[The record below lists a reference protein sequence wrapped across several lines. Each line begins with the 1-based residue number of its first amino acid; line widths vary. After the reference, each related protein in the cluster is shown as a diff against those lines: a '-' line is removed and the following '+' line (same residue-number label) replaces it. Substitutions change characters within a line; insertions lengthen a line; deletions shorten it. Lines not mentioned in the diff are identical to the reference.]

1 MNYMHCS
8 IGYVSYATY
17 VYTIYIIYSML
28 RLLLY
33 MCCPCKY
40 IILYYISVG
49 RIDPYVQYSTQ
60 IIRWKFRTRGFI
72 LLKDSLN
79 SKNNYISVYYISYSI
94 KYFISY
100 STRYSVRKFFGSLE
114 GILQGIL

>member
-8 IGYVSYATY
+8 KGYVSYATY

-40 IILYYISVG
+40 IILYYI
-49 RIDPYVQYSTQ
+49 Y
-60 IIRWKFRTRGFI
+60 
-72 LLKDSLN
+72 
-79 SKNNYISVYYISYSI
+79 
-94 KYFISY
+94 
-100 STRYSVRKFFGSLE
+100 RYSGMPFKNAVLILAACYIRITANIHLQHEIVLSRCCHRVPSFQIYGQVCVR
-114 GILQGIL
+114 